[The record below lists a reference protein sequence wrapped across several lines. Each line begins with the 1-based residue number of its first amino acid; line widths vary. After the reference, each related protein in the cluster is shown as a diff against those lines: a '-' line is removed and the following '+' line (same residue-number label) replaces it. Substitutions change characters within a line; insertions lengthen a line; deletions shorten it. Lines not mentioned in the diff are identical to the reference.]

1 MKPVNLGK
9 SYATSVGGYA
19 YILYGHMYIC
29 VHLYAG
35 VYHFLRSS
43 YIKHLHIYINTYMY
57 IRTYIRQIITSYCQ
71 SKCHDTPESD
81 VT

>member
-43 YIKHLHIYINTYMY
+43 YIKHLHLYI
-57 IRTYIRQIITSYCQ
+57 
-71 SKCHDTPESD
+71 
-81 VT
+81 